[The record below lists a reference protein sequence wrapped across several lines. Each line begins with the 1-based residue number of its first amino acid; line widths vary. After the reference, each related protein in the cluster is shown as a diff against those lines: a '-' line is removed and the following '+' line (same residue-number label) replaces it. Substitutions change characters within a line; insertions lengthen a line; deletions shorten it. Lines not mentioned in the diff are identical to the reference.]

1 MEELRAYLEQVFC
14 IELLSAVLSN
24 PRDRE
29 KAFKARIRPVLKKG
43 NLVFQFEIF
52 KGKQVFHENLEA
64 QEAVD
69 RACEWMEHFRQMQID
84 TKSERASVL
93 ISKKG
98 KVTINRKR

>member
-43 NLVFQFEIF
+43 NLVFQFEIL
-52 KGKQVFHENLEA
+52 KGNRFFMKIWK
-64 QEAVD
+64 
-69 RACEWMEHFRQMQID
+69 R
-84 TKSERASVL
+84 
-93 ISKKG
+93 
-98 KVTINRKR
+98 RKRWTAPASGWSISARCRLTQKAKERRC

>member
-29 KAFKARIRPVLKKG
+29 KAFKGRIRPVLKKG

-52 KGKQVFHENLEA
+52 KGNRFFMRIWK
-64 QEAVD
+64 
-69 RACEWMEHFRQMQID
+69 RRQRW
-84 TKSERASVL
+84 TAPVSGWS
-93 ISKKG
+93 ISARCRLTQKANG
-98 KVTINRKR
+98 HRC